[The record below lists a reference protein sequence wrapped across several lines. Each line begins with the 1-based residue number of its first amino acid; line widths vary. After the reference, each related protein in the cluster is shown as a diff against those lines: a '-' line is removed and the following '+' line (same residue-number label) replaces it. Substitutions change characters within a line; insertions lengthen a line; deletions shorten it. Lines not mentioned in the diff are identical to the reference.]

1 VIFDD
6 DVKSNVVRVEDVDD
20 PIAVVEEVLAPMD
33 AQTLRDIYNLPRFT
47 STLEFLTML
56 TLSSGRLL
64 KGGTPDILTSA
75 QHVLT
80 DWNHQ
85 KIPYYST
92 PRAIHHSSV
101 PSTAPGAEKVGQS
114 AIVDAFSMSFEL
126 DGLDRL
132 DGLFGAAAGDGRKR
146 RRWGW
151 R

>member
-6 DVKSNVVRVEDVDD
+6 DVKGNVVRVEDVDD
-20 PIAVVEEVLAPMD
+20 PIAVVEEVLARTD
-33 AQTLRDIYNLPRFT
+33 AQTLRDIYNLPPFT
-47 STLEFLTML
+47 STLDFLTML
-56 TLSSGRLL
+56 ALSSGRLL

-85 KIPYYST
+85 KIPYDST
-92 PRAIHHSSV
+92 PPAIHHSSV

-114 AIVDAFSMSFEL
+114 AIVDAFSMSEL